1 MPVTIDKFE
10 YATDAAAR
18 AAWSPYLAETL
29 TFISRVSTDGGTVIN
44 EDTIDLAIRNAKEN
58 NYYSSISG
66 WYSTQ
71 FAYKDGGSGKVSKLY
86 DISPNK
92 NDLISASGSEPV
104 YTANQQNGLACIVTT
119 GNKYLSKAAP
129 LQTTQS
135 YSMFGC
141 FKLNSASG
149 TQVPVTNGS
158 TANSG
163 YCLLIASNTRKIQ
176 HNGSGGT
183 TLDNGSSDTNFTL
196 WEALCNNGSMSFH
209 INAGT
214 PTTKTNTPAK
224 PGVCFYL
231 ANDQNNNY
239 APGIYGEFLLL
250 NAAASTAQRQAIE
263 TLLNTRWG
271 IY

>member
-1 MPVTIDKFE
+1 MIILDAME
-10 YATDAAAR
+10 YATDAAAK
-18 AAWSPYLAETL
+18 AAWNPYLQETV
-29 TFISRVSTDGGTVIN
+29 TFVSRVVADGGTVIDRN
-44 EDTIDLAIRNAKEN
+44 AVDLAIRNAKSN
-58 NYYSSISG
+58 SYYTAISG
-66 WYSTQ
+66 WYSSL
-71 FAYKDGGSGKVSKLY
+71 FAYKDAGSGKVSKLY
-86 DISPNK
+86 DLSPNN

-149 TQVPVTNGS
+149 TQVPVTNGN

-183 TLDNGSSDTNFTL
+183 TLDNGSSDANFTL
-196 WEALCNNGSMSFH
+196 WEALCNNGSMTFH

-214 PTTKTNTPAK
+214 PTTKTNTPIVPAT
-224 PGVCFYL
+224 CFYL